1 MKTGIRRG
9 KKVKRGRSTGVNF
22 HANSI
27 VKGRL
32 VL

>member
-9 KKVKRGRSTGVNF
+9 EKVQRGRTGVNF

-27 VKGRL
+27 IKGRL